1 MKAPRKKTGLSTR
14 EMERINWLEFREWVP
29 ARINTVLLPL
39 GTLEPHGVTANGTDI
54 IIPLAMARDLAPRV
68 NAMIAPVVP
77 YGFTGSLDAYPGN
90 FTIPENTYREYVSAV
105 LMGLARNEFKNIVML
120 NGHGAGQTAVLA
132 ALAQEVGRETAT
144 RILTVNWWSYCSDV
158 CSEVFGEDGG
168 HAGNT
173 ETAYMLAIDPELVQ
187 QKRYTGPKMATAIP
201 TPNTW
206 SAYPFPSS
214 ILLYTEGEGYPNFD
228 LAKAKS
234 YFKRVNEKIA
244 RLIEETIKKWDAA
257 DL

>member
-1 MKAPRKKTGLSTR
+1 MKGPRRKTGLSTR
-14 EMERINWLEFREWVP
+14 EMERINWLEFRDWVP

-77 YGFTGSLDAYPGN
+77 YGFTGSLDAYPGS
-90 FTIPENTYREYVSAV
+90 FTIPENIYREYVRAV
-105 LMGLARNEFKNIVML
+105 LVGLARNKFKNVVML

-144 RILTVNWWSYCSDV
+144 RILTINWWSYCTDV
-158 CSEVFGEDGG
+158 CREVFGEDGG

-173 ETAYMLAIDPELVQ
+173 ETAYMLAIDSELVEK
-187 QKRYTGPKMATAIP
+187 KRYTGPKMATAIP

-206 SAYPFPSS
+206 NAYPFPSS
-214 ILLYTEGEGYPNFD
+214 ILLYKDGEGYPNFD

-244 RLIEETIKKWDAA
+244 RLIEDTIKKWDMA